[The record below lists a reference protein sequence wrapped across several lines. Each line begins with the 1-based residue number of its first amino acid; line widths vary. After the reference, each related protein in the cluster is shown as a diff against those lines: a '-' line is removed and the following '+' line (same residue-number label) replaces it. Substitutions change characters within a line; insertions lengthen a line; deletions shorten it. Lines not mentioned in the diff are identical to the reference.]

1 MATTQAKPA
10 AQSCCTPL
18 LDADLCESDAHL
30 LAATLKALADPVRL
44 RLLSILYKAPDG
56 EVCACDLPE
65 ILNKSQPTVSH
76 HLTQLVKAGILSR
89 EQRGKWA
96 HFKINRHQMASIC
109 RAFGGP
115 PCC

>member
-1 MATTQAKPA
+1 MTSTKAKSAP
-10 AQSCCTPL
+10 QPCCTPL
-18 LDADLCESDAHL
+18 LDADLCESDAQQ

-44 RLLSILYKAPDG
+44 RLISILYEAPNG
-56 EVCACDLPE
+56 EACACDLPA

-76 HLTQLVKAGILSR
+76 HLSQLVKAGILTR